1 MAAKHAEVSAYVA
14 AHQEELA
21 QGRRVLLFLDEC
33 FLHWG
38 DVCGY
43 HWGKRNERLTLDV
56 PNPKARQT
64 FYGALDARTGEMHL
78 MTYPNAQSDNTS
90 DFLVELQSR
99 YGDAKLTICW
109 DNARWHKG
117 PELLSFLERV
127 NGGCDPKQWPI
138 TCINFA
144 PHDPTQNPIEEVWHQ
159 GKAAIQKLR
168 LVAKKFHE
176 VTDAF
181 EQVLERKTFLFPNRL
196 RYGSLQ
202 II

>member
-1 MAAKHAEVSAYVA
+1 MAAKHAEVTAYVA
-14 AHQEELA
+14 AHREELE
-21 QGRRVLLFLDEC
+21 QGQRVLLFLDEC

-43 HWGKRNERLTLDV
+43 GWGKRSQRLTLDMH
-56 PNPKARQT
+56 NPKARQT

-78 MTYPNAQSDNTS
+78 MPYPNAQSDNTT
-90 DFLVELQSR
+90 DFLLELCAR
-99 YGDAKLTICW
+99 YPNAKLTICW

-117 PELLSFLERV
+117 AEVAAFLEHV
-127 NGGCDPKQWPI
+127 NGGHNPEEWRI

-168 LVAKKFHE
+168 LVAQKFQQ
-176 VTDAF
+176 VIDAF
-181 EQVLERKTFLFPNRL
+181 EEVLERKCFVFPNRQ
-196 RYGSLQ
+196 RYGTLQ

>member
-1 MAAKHAEVSAYVA
+1 MAAKHAEVTAYVR
-14 AHQEELA
+14 AHQDELD
-21 QGRRVLLFLDEC
+21 QGTRVLLFLDEC

-43 HWGKRNERLTLDV
+43 GWGKRNERLTLDV
-56 PNPKARQT
+56 RNLKARQT

-78 MTYPNAQSDNTS
+78 MPYPNAQSDNTT

-99 YGDAKLTICW
+99 YPHAKLTICW
-109 DNARWHKG
+109 DNASWHKG
-117 PELLSFLERV
+117 VEVAAFLARV
-127 NGGCDPKQWPI
+127 NGGYAPDDWPI

-159 GKAAIQKLR
+159 GKGAIQKLR
-168 LVAKKFHE
+168 LAATKFHE
-176 VTDAF
+176 VIDAF
-181 EQVLERKTFLFPNRL
+181 ERVLERKRFDFPNRQ

-202 II
+202 MI